1 MLLFLNFS
9 FNIGGE
15 NTYMKQLC
23 HRLMLRLQLT
33 RMKKL
38 QIRSIYNKAA
48 KKTHIKI
55 HFLLNRDATKAEG
68 NNQQKILPKNK
79 KKQN

>member
-1 MLLFLNFS
+1 
-9 FNIGGE
+9 
-15 NTYMKQLC
+15 
-23 HRLMLRLQLT
+23 MLRLQLT

-55 HFLLNRDATKAEG
+55 HFLLNRDTTKAEG